1 MAESMT
7 VLDAGP
13 PATSSMACPRPDAV
27 GSSER
32 AEALFQSHFDLVWRL
47 LRRLGLSPADADD
60 AAQEVFLTLARRIG
74 DVLPGKE
81 RAFLVSTALNVA
93 SSQRRAKARRR
104 ESLEPGLDSWSHPGP
119 DPEKLAV
126 AHHRLE
132 WLDAALR
139 ELDWELRVPIVLF
152 ELEQLT
158 ISQISSSLGIPT
170 GSVGS
175 RLRRARQRF
184 RAVAR
189 RMQAR
194 YDSGGS
200 P

>member
-1 MAESMT
+1 
-7 VLDAGP
+7 
-13 PATSSMACPRPDAV
+13 MACPRQPDAV

-60 AAQEVFLTLARRIG
+60 SAQEVFLALARRIG

-81 RAFLVSTALNVA
+81 RAFLVGTALNVA

-104 ESLEPGLDSWSHPGP
+104 ESLEPGLDSWSHPGL
-119 DPEKLAV
+119 DPEKLAL

-132 WLDAALR
+132 WLDQALR
-139 ELDWELRVPIVLF
+139 ELDWELRVPFVLF

-158 ISQISSSLGIPT
+158 ISQIASSLGIPM
-170 GSVGS
+170 GSVAS

-184 RAVAR
+184 RSVAR
-189 RMQAR
+189 RLQAR